1 LKENNIIF
9 SILDKLTQEK
19 EAMFNKKEKEP
30 MRKETPI
37 EKSEIKAFLGPGS
50 QFEGKL
56 VFNEIVR
63 LDGAFRGEVTSHDT
77 LIVGESADIQADVQ
91 VGTLILSGKFKGN
104 VKAKTRVE
112 LRAPANVDGAIET
125 PALSVE
131 EGVILNGT
139 ISMTT
144 GEPTPA
150 SVVKPVE
157 GAAKK

>member
-1 LKENNIIF
+1 
-9 SILDKLTQEK
+9 
-19 EAMFNKKEKEP
+19 MFNKKEKVP

-77 LIVGESADIQADVQ
+77 LIVGESAEIHADVQ
-91 VGTLILSGKFKGN
+91 VGTLILSGRFKGN
-104 VKAKTRVE
+104 IKAKSRVE
-112 LRAPANVDGAIET
+112 LRAPAQVDGTIET

-131 EGVILNGT
+131 DGVILNGT
-139 ISMTT
+139 ITMTT
-144 GEPTPA
+144 GESAPGA
-150 SVVKPVE
+150 KPVE
-157 GAAKK
+157 VGAKK

>member
-1 LKENNIIF
+1 
-9 SILDKLTQEK
+9 
-19 EAMFNKKEKEP
+19 

-63 LDGAFRGEVTSHDT
+63 LDGSFRGEVTSHDT

-91 VGTLILSGKFKGN
+91 VGTLILSGRFKGN

-112 LRAPANVDGAIET
+112 LRAPAQVDASIET

-131 EGVILNGT
+131 DGVSLNGT
-139 ISMTT
+139 ITMTP
-144 GEPTPA
+144 GENA
-150 SVVKPVE
+150 SGSKTIKTE
-157 GAAKK
+157 DKK

>member
-1 LKENNIIF
+1 
-9 SILDKLTQEK
+9 
-19 EAMFNKKEKEP
+19 MFNKREKEP
-30 MRKETPI
+30 MRRETPI

-112 LRAPANVDGAIET
+112 LRAPAKIEGAIET

-131 EGVILNGT
+131 EGVVLNGT
-139 ISMTT
+139 ITMTT
-144 GEPTPA
+144 GE
-150 SVVKPVE
+150 VVQ
-157 GAAKK
+157 AAKSVQDKTKE

>member
-1 LKENNIIF
+1 
-9 SILDKLTQEK
+9 
-19 EAMFNKKEKEP
+19 MFKKKESEP

-104 VKAKTRVE
+104 VKAKSRVE

-131 EGVILNGT
+131 DGVILNGT

-144 GEPTPA
+144 GEAAPA
-150 SVVKPVE
+150 AVAKPVDE
-157 GAAKK
+157 AAKK

>member
-1 LKENNIIF
+1 
-9 SILDKLTQEK
+9 
-19 EAMFNKKEKEP
+19 MFNKKEKVP

-77 LIVGESADIQADVQ
+77 LIVGESAEIHADVQ
-91 VGTLILSGKFKGN
+91 VGTMILSGRFKGN
-104 VKAKTRVE
+104 FKAKSRVE
-112 LRAPANVDGAIET
+112 LRAPAQVDGTIET

-131 EGVILNGT
+131 DGVVLNGT
-139 ISMTT
+139 VTMTL
-144 GEPTPA
+144 GENAPGA
-150 SVVKPVE
+150 KPVE
-157 GAAKK
+157 VGIKK

>member
-1 LKENNIIF
+1 
-9 SILDKLTQEK
+9 
-19 EAMFNKKEKEP
+19 

-77 LIVGESADIQADVQ
+77 LIVGNSADIQADIQ
-91 VGTLILSGKFKGN
+91 VGTLILSGRFKGN
-104 VKAKTRVE
+104 VKAMTRVE
-112 LRAPANVDGAIET
+112 LRAPAQVDGTIET

-131 EGVILNGT
+131 DGVILNGT
-139 ISMTT
+139 ITMTT
-144 GEPTPA
+144 ADNSAP
-150 SVVKPVE
+150 KQ
-157 GAAKK
+157 AAGDKK

>member
-1 LKENNIIF
+1 MF
-9 SILDKLTQEK
+9 S
-19 EAMFNKKEKEP
+19 KKEKEP

-56 VFNEIVR
+56 IFNEIVR

-91 VGTLILSGKFKGN
+91 VGTLILSGRFKGN

-112 LRAPANVDGAIET
+112 LRAPANVDGTIET

-131 EGVILNGT
+131 DGVTLNGT
-139 ISMTT
+139 ISM
-144 GEPTPA
+144 G
-150 SVVKPVE
+150 KVE
-157 GAAKK
+157 TLSTSKGPEDVAKKA